1 MRTTSGRDT
10 PHSTIVLRDENEDLG
25 LHPVRG
31 GEALRMFGRA
41 LRLHCPRCGGG
52 PVLKHWFKMRA
63 RCGNC
68 GRAIERGE
76 SDYFIGSMM
85 FNLVLAELVFT
96 AIFVGTL
103 AVTWPDVPW
112 TALQYA
118 GPLGMLV
125 APFVLFPF
133 SKLVWLAFDL
143 MLRPDRDAAEQAERR
158 R

>member
-1 MRTTSGRDT
+1 M
-10 PHSTIVLRDENEDLG
+10 
-25 LHPVRG
+25 
-31 GEALRMFGRA
+31 
-41 LRLHCPRCGGG
+41 
-52 PVLKHWFKMRA
+52 LKHWFKMRA

-68 GRAIERGE
+68 GGAIERGE

-96 AIFVGTL
+96 LIFEGTL
-103 AVTWPDVPW
+103 VVTWPDVPW
-112 TALQYA
+112 DALQFA

-143 MLRPDRDAAEQAERR
+143 MLRPDRDAARVGAPE
-158 R
+158 